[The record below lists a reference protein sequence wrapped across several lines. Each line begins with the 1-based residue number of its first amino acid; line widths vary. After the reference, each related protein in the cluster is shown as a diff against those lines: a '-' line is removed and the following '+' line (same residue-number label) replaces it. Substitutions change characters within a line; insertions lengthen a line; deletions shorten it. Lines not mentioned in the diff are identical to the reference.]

1 MGAVVLSMLLA
12 FAGYSALNIAQAS
25 QKIGLCMMDSHRL
38 KGAVVWSF
46 ATIGTVGSNLVVLS
60 AVSLGRVSI
69 VGAMAGTGL
78 ASLTFFSRF
87 VMKEHIGLKELSGVG
102 LVLSG
107 AVITGL
113 FSTAAGDP
121 AIRVKA
127 AFILIAAVTSA
138 SILTVVFLRSGVVT
152 GALAGALGGF
162 IPAFQKIS
170 TSEIGRTSSLVGRV
184 VAGRTGEEILHR
196 AGQIFTNPYSFTWI
210 LISILSMVI
219 LQFTFRRDRV
229 IRIIPAF
236 TASLVMIP
244 VLSEIFI
251 FGEPIP
257 PFQWGG
263 IVVIL
268 AGVLVIT
275 LKRSESPPC
284 P

>member
-1 MGAVVLSMLLA
+1 MDAIILSMLLA
-12 FAGYSALNIAQAS
+12 FCGYSALNISQAS

-38 KGAVVWSF
+38 KGAVLWGF

-87 VMKEHIGLKELSGVG
+87 VMKEHIGLKELSGVA
-102 LVLSG
+102 LVLAG
-107 AVITGL
+107 AVLIGL
-113 FSTAAGDP
+113 FSTVPMDP
-121 AIRVKA
+121 PVRVKT
-127 AFILIAAVTSA
+127 AFILIAAVTA
-138 SILTVVFLRSGVVT
+138 AGILTVIFLRSGVVT

-170 TSEIGRTSSLVGRV
+170 TSEIGRTSSLVGR
-184 VAGRTGEEILHR
+184 AATGRSAEGILHQ
-196 AGQIFTNPYSFTWI
+196 AGQIFTNPFSFAWI
-210 LISILSMVI
+210 LLSILSMVI
-219 LQFTFRRDRV
+219 LQFSFRRDRV
-229 IRIIPAF
+229 IRIIPSF
-236 TASLVMIP
+236 TASLVLIP

-257 PFQWGG
+257 LLQWSG
-263 IVVIL
+263 IAVIL

-275 LKRSESPPC
+275 LRRGESSPC